1 VNTEEK
7 LRARIQLLERAL
19 RRAERVQ
26 VTQEEIRQKIFGLAA
41 TPPREVA
48 ALVAPKPNG
57 HDEGKPGVPVLML
70 SDWHVGETVQPGS
83 AGGNRYNTRAVFARA
98 ANLFENA
105 NHVIELQ
112 WRAAGKH
119 GKPTQIVLP
128 LLGDFVSGEIHDELA
143 RTNDVDPLPSMLAA
157 RDILLT
163 LIKGFASQYGRVI
176 CPCVSGNHG
185 RTDRKPT
192 AKHALWRNLDWLLYT
207 MLERDFQ
214 ADKRVT
220 FVNPE
225 DNMAFF
231 QVYNV
236 RFLAM
241 HGHDL
246 GVRGGDGIIGS
257 VGPIMRGR
265 AKMAAFCEAR
275 RTPFDTLLLGHWHQH
290 MMLPG
295 VVVNG
300 SLKGPDEYTLGTL
313 RARPEPAGQALFFV
327 HPTYGITSHWLIR
340 VEESKATKRRGAR

>member
-7 LRARIQLLERAL
+7 LRARIQMLERAL
-19 RRAERVQ
+19 RRAEQARA
-26 VTQEEIRQKIFGLAA
+26 TQEEIRQKIFGLAA
-41 TPPREVA
+41 APPRMVTLA
-48 ALVAPKPNG
+48 TPKSKEG
-57 HDEGKPGVPVLML
+57 DESKPGVPVLML

-83 AGGNRYNTRAVFARA
+83 AGGNRYNTQAAFARA

-112 WRAAGKH
+112 WRATGKQ

-143 RTNDVDPLPSMLAA
+143 RTNDVDPLPSVLAA

-163 LIKGFASQYGRVI
+163 LIRGFADHYGRVI

-185 RTDRKPT
+185 RTDRKPS

-207 MLERDFQ
+207 MLERDFLG
-214 ADKRVT
+214 DKRVT
-220 FVNPE
+220 FVTPE
-225 DNMAFF
+225 DNIAFF
-231 QVYNV
+231 QVYDV

-300 SLKGPDEYTLGTL
+300 SLKGPDEFTLGVL

-327 HPTYGITSHWLIR
+327 HPRYGITSHWLIR
-340 VEESKATKRRGAR
+340 VEESKATKRRRAR

>member
-1 VNTEEK
+1 MNTEEK

-143 RTNDVDPLPSMLAA
+143 RTNDVDPLPSVLAA

>member
-1 VNTEEK
+1 MNTEEK

-26 VTQEEIRQKIFGLAA
+26 ATQEEIRQKIFGLAA

-143 RTNDVDPLPSMLAA
+143 RTNDVDPLPSVLAA

-231 QVYNV
+231 RVYDV

-275 RTPFDTLLLGHWHQH
+275 RTPFDILLLGHWHQH
-290 MMLPG
+290 VIMPG

-327 HPTYGITSHWLIR
+327 HPAYGITSHWLIR

>member
-1 VNTEEK
+1 MNTEEK
-7 LRARIQLLERAL
+7 LRARIQMLERAL
-19 RRAERVQ
+19 RRAEQ
-26 VTQEEIRQKIFGLAA
+26 AQATQEEIRRKIFGLAA

-48 ALVAPKPNG
+48 AIKPKATSLDDG
-57 HDEGKPGVPVLML
+57 APGVPVLML
-70 SDWHVGETVQPGS
+70 SDWHIGETVQPGA
-83 AGGNRYNTRAVFARA
+83 AGGNRYNTTIAFERA
-98 ANLFENA
+98 AALFENA
-105 NHVIELQ
+105 VHVIELQ
-112 WRAAGKH
+112 WRAAGKQ

-128 LLGDFVSGEIHDELA
+128 LLGDFVSGEIHDELE
-143 RTNDVDPLPSMLAA
+143 RTNDVDPLPSVLAA

-163 LIKGFASQYGRVI
+163 LIRGFADHYGRVI

-207 MLERDFQ
+207 MLERDFHE
-214 ADKRVT
+214 DKRVT

-231 QVYNV
+231 QVYDV

-275 RTPFDTLLLGHWHQH
+275 RTPFDILLLGHWHQH
-290 MMLPG
+290 VIMPG

-327 HPTYGITSHWLIR
+327 HPAYGITSHWLIR
-340 VEESKATKRRGAR
+340 VEESKATKRRRAR

>member
-1 VNTEEK
+1 MTMSTEEK
-7 LRARIQLLERAL
+7 LRARIQMLERAL
-19 RRAERVQ
+19 RRAEQ
-26 VTQEEIRQKIFGLAA
+26 AQATQEEIRQKIFGLAA
-41 TPPREVA
+41 APPRMIA
-48 ALVAPKPNG
+48 AIRPKAASPDDG
-57 HDEGKPGVPVLML
+57 APGVPVLML
-70 SDWHVGETVQPGS
+70 SDWHVGETVHPNS
-83 AGGNRYNTRAVFARA
+83 AGGNRYNSQIVFTRASNLI
-98 ANLFENA
+98 ANA
-105 NHVIELQ
+105 IHVINLQ
-112 WRAAGKH
+112 WKAVGER
-119 GKPTQIVLP
+119 GKPKQIVLP

-143 RTNDVDPLPSMLAA
+143 RTNDIDPLPSVLAA

-163 LIKGFASQYGRVI
+163 VIRSFADQYGRVI

-185 RTDRKPT
+185 RTDRKPP
-192 AKHALWRNLDWLLYT
+192 AKHMLWRNLDWLIYT
-207 MLERDFQ
+207 LLERDL
-214 ADKRVT
+214 ANDKRVT
-220 FVNPE
+220 IFTPG

-231 QVYNV
+231 NVHNV

-300 SLKGPDEYTLGTL
+300 SLKGPDEYTLGVL

-327 HPTYGITSHWLIR
+327 HPRYGVTSHWLIR
-340 VEESKATKRRGAR
+340 VESKGTK

>member
-1 VNTEEK
+1 MNTEEK

-98 ANLFENA
+98 ANLFEHA

>member
-1 VNTEEK
+1 MNTEEK
-7 LRARIQLLERAL
+7 LRARIQMLERAL

>member
-1 VNTEEK
+1 VGEKDVMEAK
-7 LRARIQLLERAL
+7 LRARIQVLERAL
-19 RRAERVQ
+19 KRAEQAQ
-26 VTQEEIRQKIFGLAA
+26 VSQAEIRQKIFGLAA
-41 TPPREVA
+41 APPREIA
-48 ALVAPKPNG
+48 AIKPKSG
-57 HDEGKPGVPVLML
+57 HAEGTPGVPVLLL
-70 SDWHVGETVQPGS
+70 SDWHVGETVHPDS
-83 AGGNRYNTRAVFARA
+83 AGGNRYNSQVVYTRASNLV
-98 ANLFENA
+98 ANAVN
-105 NHVIELQ
+105 VIDLQ
-112 WRAAGKH
+112 WKALGER
-119 GKPTQIVLP
+119 GKPTQIILP

-143 RTNDVDPLPSMLAA
+143 RTNDVDPLPSVLAA

-163 LIKGFASQYGRVI
+163 VIRSFAAQYGRVI

-192 AKHALWRNLDWLLYT
+192 AKHALWRNLDWLIYT
-207 MLERDFQ
+207 LLERDLSG
-214 ADKRVT
+214 DKRVT
-220 FVNPE
+220 VFTPS

-231 QVYNV
+231 DVHGV

-246 GVRGGDGIIGS
+246 GVKGGDGIIGS

-300 SLKGPDEYTLGTL
+300 TLKGPDEYTLGVL

-327 HPTYGITSHWLIR
+327 HPRYGITSHWLIR
-340 VEESKATKRRGAR
+340 VEDKTARGTR

>member
-1 VNTEEK
+1 MNTEEK

>member
-1 VNTEEK
+1 MNTEEK

-327 HPTYGITSHWLIR
+327 HPAYGITSHWLIR

>member
-1 VNTEEK
+1 MNTEEK

-231 QVYNV
+231 RVYDV

-275 RTPFDTLLLGHWHQH
+275 RMPFDTLLLGHWHQH

-295 VVVNG
+295 VIVNG

-340 VEESKATKRRGAR
+340 VEESKATKRRRAR

>member
-1 VNTEEK
+1 MNTEEK
-7 LRARIQLLERAL
+7 LRARIQMLERAL
-19 RRAERVQ
+19 RRAEQ
-26 VTQEEIRQKIFGLAA
+26 AQATQEEIRRKIFGLAA

-48 ALVAPKPNG
+48 AIKPKATSPDDG
-57 HDEGKPGVPVLML
+57 APGVPVLML
-70 SDWHVGETVQPGS
+70 SDWHIGETVQPGA
-83 AGGNRYNTRAVFARA
+83 AGGNRYNTTIAFERA
-98 ANLFENA
+98 AALFENA
-105 NHVIELQ
+105 VHVIELQ
-112 WRAAGKH
+112 WRAAGKQ

-128 LLGDFVSGEIHDELA
+128 LLGDFVSGEIHDELE
-143 RTNDVDPLPSMLAA
+143 RTNDVDPLPSVLAA

-163 LIKGFASQYGRVI
+163 LIRGFADHYGRVI

-207 MLERDFQ
+207 MLERDFHE
-214 ADKRVT
+214 DKRVT

-231 QVYNV
+231 QVYDV

-275 RTPFDTLLLGHWHQH
+275 RTPFDILLLGHWHQH
-290 MMLPG
+290 VIMPG

-327 HPTYGITSHWLIR
+327 HPAYGITSHWLIR
-340 VEESKATKRRGAR
+340 VEESKATKRRRAR